1 MYKQHGQFHFSPS
14 DLTRY
19 MESPFA
25 SWMDRFSIEHPDQA
39 PDKDPADALMSSL
52 AQKGYEHEDAL
63 EEAFIEQGL
72 NVVKIEGESSDE
84 KHANTLAA
92 MRQGADVIVQARLE
106 LPPFGGYADFLVKVR
121 HEAESSSPSKNKS
134 SLGDWHYEVW
144 DTKLANKLK
153 PTFVIQLCC
162 YAQMLESIQG
172 CLPEFITVAL
182 GNGENERLRTSD
194 YFYYYQTLKASFL
207 HDHSNYSSDN
217 RPDPADSKNWADWSK
232 YAESLM
238 IEKDHLFQ
246 VVTIT
251 KGQIKKLNQ
260 VGINTMQE
268 LATTDIEYVP
278 GINTIVLEKLKAQA
292 KIQKQSAG
300 NAIPR
305 FEIITPAHNEKS
317 GLALLPPHSPLD
329 VFFDIEGYPLDE
341 GGLEY
346 LWGNTYFDEEG
357 NRQFKD
363 FWAHNPEQEKQCFQ
377 DFIQWIYQRW
387 QQDPKMHIYHYA
399 NYEIAACRKLM
410 GRYGVCEYEVDQLLR
425 NEVFVDLYKIV
436 KGGVLLGEPRYSIK
450 NVEHLYRG
458 KRETEVGNG
467 GDSVVVYEQW
477 RELHS
482 RGEQGD
488 TWETSKILNDI
499 RDYNIDDCDSTQE
512 LVDWLRQQ
520 QAEHGIAYLGKT
532 PSYKDT
538 GTEPDVKEE
547 VTERTQLR
555 DRLLERVLS
564 ELESDPR
571 KAALTKNLAWVL
583 EFHRREAKPI
593 FWRLFER
600 LGLSHIE
607 LMDDLDCLACCERT
621 EREPFKPTPRARNLA
636 YEYRFDPTQEFKGAQ
651 KQFYLL
657 GVETDD
663 GNTAKVT
670 FVREESDL
678 ENGLVVLQSKEEP
691 PAVISLVPDEYVN
704 PNPIPQA
711 IDQSVSEYESGQLSS
726 GQSAIID
733 FLTRSKPRIK
743 GHAEGPI
750 APSHDPGERLQ
761 QIIHAISNLD
771 CSYLT
776 IQGPPGAGK
785 SYTGKHVI
793 AELMKFGAKVGI
805 ASNSHKAINNL
816 LLSTAKYC
824 KEEGISATFGCTKD
838 NEPELADYDVAI
850 LKNNELVN
858 HIQPACVVGTTAWGF
873 AREDLANEFDY
884 LFVDEAGQVAVAN
897 LIAMSRSATNLIL
910 MGDQMQLGQPS
921 QGTHPA
927 DSGLSVLDYLLH
939 ETPTIPDD
947 MGVFLGTTYRMH
959 SKVNQFISEHIYE
972 GKLESHPSNDER
984 IIEVPSGYEGP
995 LKIDA
1000 GVLFVPVEHEGNTQA
1015 SDEEVAV
1022 IRELAN
1028 SLIGRT
1034 FFTGKEHTGKS
1045 SPGAAPADPSARG
1058 ISASM
1063 HVTRPIDW
1071 NDILFVAPYNH
1082 QVSKLRAELGEQAKV
1097 GSVDKFQGQEAPI
1110 VFLSMCASDASESP
1124 RGLDFLFDKHRIN
1137 VAISR
1142 AQSLAVVVGNPNI
1155 GKTPVSRVDQL
1166 KLVNLF
1172 NAVTKS

>member
-14 DLTRY
+14 GLTRY

-25 SWMDRFSIEHPDQA
+25 SWMDRFSIEYPDQA
-39 PDKDPADALMSSL
+39 PEKDPADALMSSL
-52 AQKGYEHEDAL
+52 AQKGYAHEDAL
-63 EEAFIEQGL
+63 ETTFAEQGL
-72 NVVKIEGESSDE
+72 AVVKIEGKSADE
-84 KHANTLAA
+84 KQASTLEA
-92 MRQGADVIVQARLE
+92 MHQGVDVIVQARLQ
-106 LPPFGGYADFLVKVR
+106 LVPFGGYADFLVKVQ
-121 HEAESSSPSKNKS
+121 HAEGAEPSL
-134 SLGDWHYEVW
+134 LGNWHYEVW

-162 YAQMLESIQG
+162 YAQMLESMQG
-172 CLPEFITVAL
+172 RLPEFITVAL
-182 GNGENERLRTSD
+182 GNGDHERLRTKD
-194 YFYYYQTLKASFL
+194 YFYYYQTLKSSFVT
-207 HDHSNYSSDN
+207 DQKNFDPSK
-217 RPDPADSKNWADWSK
+217 RPDPAESKNWGDWSNF
-232 YAESLM
+232 AEALLV
-238 IEKDHLFQ
+238 EKDHLFQ
-246 VVTIT
+246 VATIT
-251 KGQIKKLNQ
+251 KSQIKKLRQ
-260 VGINTMQE
+260 AGINTMQE
-268 LATTDIEYVP
+268 LTDSTVEHVP
-278 GINTIVLEKLKAQA
+278 GFNPAVLEKLKAQA
-292 KIQKQSAG
+292 AIQKRSAG
-300 NAIPR
+300 DDIPK
-305 FEIITPAHNEKS
+305 FEIITPAPDEKI
-317 GLALLPPHSPLD
+317 GLALLPPQSPLD

-346 LWGNTYFDEEG
+346 LWGNTYFDDNG
-357 NRQFKD
+357 NRQFID

-377 DFIQWIYQRW
+377 DFIHWVYQRW
-387 QQDPKMHIYHYA
+387 QRDPTMHIYHYA

-477 RELHS
+477 RELNQ

-520 QAEHGIAYLGKT
+520 QANHGINYKGKT
-532 PSYKDT
+532 EV
-538 GTEPDVKEE
+538 TEPDVKEE

-571 KAALTKNLAWVL
+571 KAALTENLAWVL

-621 EREPFKPTPRARNLA
+621 EREPFKPTPRARNMA
-636 YEYRFDPTQEFKGAQ
+636 YEYRFDPSQEFKGAQ

-657 GVETDD
+657 GVETED

-670 FVREESDL
+670 FVRDESDL
-678 ENGLVVLQSKEEP
+678 ENGLIVLQSKEEP
-691 PAVISLVPDEYVN
+691 PTIISLVPDEYVN

-711 IDQSVSEYESGQLSS
+711 IDLSVSEYESGQLIP

-733 FLTRSKPRIK
+733 FLSRSKPRIN
-743 GHAEGPI
+743 GHNEGPI
-750 APSHDPGERLQ
+750 APSHAPGERLQ
-761 QIIHAISNLD
+761 QIIHAISNLES
-771 CSYLT
+771 SYLT

-793 AELMKFGAKVGI
+793 AELMKSGARVGI

-824 KEEGISATFGCTKD
+824 KEEGIAATFCCTKD
-838 NEPELADYDVAI
+838 NEPELVDYEVAI

-858 HIQPACVVGTTAWGF
+858 HIQPSSVVGTTAWGF
-873 AREDLANEFDY
+873 AREDMTDQLDY

-897 LIAMSRSATNLIL
+897 LIAMSRSASNLIL

-959 SKVNQFISEHIYE
+959 SKVNRFISEHIYE
-972 GKLESHPSNDER
+972 DKLESHPDNDKR
-984 IIEVPSGYEGP
+984 IIEVPAGYDGP
-995 LKIDA
+995 LNFDA
-1000 GVLFVPVEHEGNTQA
+1000 GVTFVPVEHEGNTQA
-1015 SDEEVAV
+1015 SDEEVAE
-1022 IRELAN
+1022 IKSLAN
-1028 SLIGRT
+1028 ALIGRT
-1034 FFTGKEHTGKS
+1034 FHTGKS
-1045 SPGAAPADPSARG
+1045 APE
-1058 ISASM
+1058 
-1063 HVTRPIDW
+1063 TRAIDW

-1082 QVSKLRAELGEQAKV
+1082 QVSKLRAALGEQAKV

-1142 AQSLAVVVGNPNI
+1142 AQTLAVVVGNPNI
-1155 GKTPVSRVDQL
+1155 GKTPVNRVDQL

-1172 NAVTKS
+1172 NAITRS